1 MVRVVKET
9 LEEVAQRSC
18 RCPLPGSGQGQ
29 VGWSFEQPD
38 LVEGVHALGS
48 GDGTR

>member
-29 VGWSFEQPD
+29 AGWSFEQPD